1 MNPYYDL
8 LKSWCDRL
16 IELQL
21 TDTNEK
27 IMTGGILCPSC
38 AMIHGRIGD
47 AVYPFVL
54 LYDQTKYE
62 KYLNAAYDKI
72 DEKYGSMTKF
82 LTETLG
88 VDIQKMKQLYLY

>member
-1 MNPYYDL
+1 MKYYPQIAPLVTVD
-8 LKSWCDRL
+8 
-16 IELQL
+16 
-21 TDTNEK
+21 
-27 IMTGGILCPSC
+27 
-38 AMIHGRIGD
+38 
-47 AVYPFVL
+47 
-54 LYDQTKYE
+54 E